1 MAKEFV
7 NGIVAKDV
15 PQLDW
20 IVAKLSFNVEQFKEF
35 LESKNEQTKD
45 NNGWLI
51 VNVLRRY
58 HFFHA
63 NLCSY
68 DYYVR
73 QIICLQC
80 FVLIHALSKLER
92 NIYFLF
98 LDEFLLLHR

>member
-35 LESKNEQTKD
+35 LESKTEQTKN

-51 VNVLRRY
+51 VNVLRSKAGDKIY
-58 HFFHA
+58 
-63 NLCSY
+63 CQY
-68 DYYVR
+68 DDWKPKEAVTSSDHSPDR
-73 QIICLQC
+73 QDDMP
-80 FVLIHALSKLER
+80 F
-92 NIYFLF
+92 
-98 LDEFLLLHR
+98 

>member
-35 LESKNEQTKD
+35 LESKNEQTKI

-51 VNVLRRY
+51 VNVLRSKAGDKIY
-58 HFFHA
+58 
-63 NLCSY
+63 CQY
-68 DYYVR
+68 DDWKPKEAVTAAQHSPDR
-73 QIICLQC
+73 QDDMP
-80 FVLIHALSKLER
+80 F
-92 NIYFLF
+92 
-98 LDEFLLLHR
+98 